1 MDRRNLLALAVSPLL
16 PLPRRSGF
24 KVGDWVR
31 IVALPSYTDSWAA
44 SNNLDCQRHAR
55 VLRRCLGRRFQVF
68 YVGADGRPEFDV
80 GEDIATAVGSTG
92 YSISI
97 DLECVAP
104 APFLDVT
111 T

>member
-1 MDRRNLLALAVSPLL
+1 MALFPS
-16 PLPRRSGF
+16 LPRLQQTRYEI
-24 KVGDWVR
+24 GDWVR